1 MSTDRI
7 TVIGADS
14 RHISIT
20 IAGDMATLKG
30 TVTSW
35 TAREAAQRAAGDTP
49 GVRHV
54 NNQIVVELR
63 ALGELDGADDAC

>member
-7 TVIGADS
+7 TLMNADS
-14 RHISIT
+14 RRISIS

-35 TAREAAQRAAGDTP
+35 TAREAAHRAAGETP
-49 GVRHV
+49 GVKHV
-54 NNQIVVELR
+54 NNRIVVELR